1 MKKIIQL
8 ILFLVLI
15 IISIVFYRTYFVTEE
30 TLKVS
35 KILEENSED
44 KSQLQNKNN
53 LVKKLK
59 YEVKFD
65 ENKQYIINAELSEI
79 TYENNVEVVKMN
91 KVTAIF
97 IDQTKIP
104 LIIVADE
111 AVYNN
116 FNYNTNFSKNVK
128 ITYLDHLIIS
138 DKLDI
143 NFDKNIISI
152 YENVGYEGLQ
162 GTIKAD
168 NIKINLITKKID
180 IYMNDKENKVEVLTK
195 K

>member
-15 IISIVFYRTYFVTEE
+15 IISIAFYRTYFVTEE
-30 TLKVS
+30 KLKVS

-128 ITYLDHLIIS
+128 ITYLDHSIIS

-195 K
+195 

>member
-15 IISIVFYRTYFVTEE
+15 IISIAFYRTYFVTEE
-30 TLKVS
+30 KLKVS

-97 IDQTKIP
+97 IDQTEIP
-104 LIIVADE
+104 LKIVADE

-128 ITYLDHLIIS
+128 ITYLDHSIIS

-195 K
+195 

>member
-15 IISIVFYRTYFVTEE
+15 IISIAFYRTYFVTEE
-30 TLKVS
+30 KLKVS

-97 IDQTKIP
+97 IDQTEIP
-104 LIIVADE
+104 LKIVADE

-128 ITYLDHLIIS
+128 ITYLDHSIIS

-168 NIKINLITKKID
+168 NIKINLITKKIE
-180 IYMNDKENKVEVLTK
+180 IYMDNKKNKVEVETK
-195 K
+195 

>member
-195 K
+195 

>member
-15 IISIVFYRTYFVTEE
+15 IISIAFYRTYFVTEE
-30 TLKVS
+30 KLKVS

-97 IDQTKIP
+97 IDQTEIP
-104 LIIVADE
+104 LKIVADE

-128 ITYLDHLIIS
+128 ITYLDHSIIS

-143 NFDKNIISI
+143 NFDKNIKSI

-195 K
+195 

>member
-1 MKKIIQL
+1 M
-8 ILFLVLI
+8 
-15 IISIVFYRTYFVTEE
+15 
-30 TLKVS
+30 
-35 KILEENSED
+35 
-44 KSQLQNKNN
+44 
-53 LVKKLK
+53 K